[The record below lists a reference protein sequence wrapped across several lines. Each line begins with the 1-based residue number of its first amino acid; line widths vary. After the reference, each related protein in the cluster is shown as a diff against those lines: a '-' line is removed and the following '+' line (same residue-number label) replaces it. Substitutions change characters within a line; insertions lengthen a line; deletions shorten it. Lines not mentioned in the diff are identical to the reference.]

1 MHEDRLESP
10 KIDNWD
16 NIPCKAECDRVQIHS
31 GHQLVLVPWLGI
43 PRAVPHI
50 FKDTLGGNEEV
61 STLFLVVFSV
71 GVGLGSTFCNKL
83 LKGKFTA
90 KLFPF
95 GCIGMTAATLLLYFF
110 SLTVQKTVHL
120 AGVTEF
126 ISRPGSWGIIFSF
139 LMLAASGGIF
149 SVPMYALM
157 QSRSSDEH
165 RARVIACLNITDSFG
180 MVLSAVVVSALLMLN
195 ISVINIFLIIGV
207 VNLMIT
213 PVLSRLAR
221 DENGK

>member
-1 MHEDRLESP
+1 M
-10 KIDNWD
+10 KIDWNPLRSTIGIISHVRP
-16 NIPCKAECDRVQIHS
+16 NVTVFRSI
-31 GHQLVLVPWLGI
+31 LGI
-43 PRAVPHI
+43 SWFWFLGSVFLAQFPT
-50 FKDTLGGNEEV
+50 FSKDTLGGNEEV

-83 LKGKFTA
+83 LKGKVSA
-90 KLFPF
+90 KLVPF